1 LHREDAEAHLLEKA
15 FVREPPDASE
25 VLESRE
31 DLLLLLSVL
40 GSKDGEVPV
49 TRHGR
54 EKDGSRI
61 SVLNARGEDAY
72 EAFALSPADL
82 VGPDCGRRTTSHAGS
97 LNNGIRYETT
107 MSLLYS
113 LARALDRVSPA
124 PTAYAHCDIPCGIYD
139 PHHAQLA
146 AHTVVRMVDLI
157 NQLEKPGPNATAE
170 QRQEY
175 TNKLTRY
182 IATKEQHSEIAKSEL
197 RILWADYFKPDH
209 LKTFPELH
217 DAMWKA
223 LKTASKARQ
232 EINLQAAEDLLKA
245 TNDVASMF
253 WKTKGFETITAKA
266 PYPTERQTVY
276 PKFK

>member
-1 LHREDAEAHLLEKA
+1 
-15 FVREPPDASE
+15 
-25 VLESRE
+25 
-31 DLLLLLSVL
+31 
-40 GSKDGEVPV
+40 
-49 TRHGR
+49 
-54 EKDGSRI
+54 
-61 SVLNARGEDAY
+61 
-72 EAFALSPADL
+72 
-82 VGPDCGRRTTSHAGS
+82 
-97 LNNGIRYETT
+97 

-217 DAMWKA
+217 DTMWKA
-223 LKTASKARQ
+223 LKTASKTRQ

-245 TNDVASMF
+245 TNDIASMF

>member
-1 LHREDAEAHLLEKA
+1 
-15 FVREPPDASE
+15 
-25 VLESRE
+25 
-31 DLLLLLSVL
+31 
-40 GSKDGEVPV
+40 
-49 TRHGR
+49 
-54 EKDGSRI
+54 
-61 SVLNARGEDAY
+61 
-72 EAFALSPADL
+72 
-82 VGPDCGRRTTSHAGS
+82 
-97 LNNGIRYETT
+97 

-124 PTAYAHCDIPCGIYD
+124 PIAHAHCDIPCGIYD

-157 NQLEKPGPNATAE
+157 NQLEKPGPSATAE

-217 DAMWKA
+217 DTMWKA

-245 TNDVASMF
+245 TNDVALMF
-253 WKTKGFETITAKA
+253 WKTKGFETITTKA